1 MSKKDFSPKSN
12 QYLYQKI
19 INEHENFKDKKYKE
33 LRKVYDKIRTKEMHG
48 VKTVAQRMFLIPG
61 IDYAYVFAGQNYVD
75 DNLDR
80 PIERAFSV

>member
-1 MSKKDFSPKSN
+1 
-12 QYLYQKI
+12 
-19 INEHENFKDKKYKE
+19 
-33 LRKVYDKIRTKEMHG
+33 MHG

-61 IDYAYVFAGQNYVD
+61 IDYAYVFVGQNYVD